1 VYIAVTLVAALLS
14 GFGFV
19 LQQHAA
25 QQVRSTRFLGLGLI
39 ARLVRNRRWLAGFGV
54 LVAGDLLS
62 AWTLGHLDLSI
73 SEPLLATSLIFAL
86 ILAVPLSGQALHRT
100 EIVGAVLL
108 TAGVTALSLTR
119 SVHAPGE
126 SFGSFRH
133 WPAAGV
139 IALIAVALLQL
150 GRRRAGSA
158 RAALTGTAAGLFLG
172 IADAFTRLSVQRRIL
187 TDGTSSRPAGMTST
201 RSSAP
206 ARPALAALTRP
217 GGQCCWTLVR
227 NSGIRSF

>member
-1 VYIAVTLVAALLS
+1 MYIAVTLVAALPL

-25 QQVRSTRFLGLGLI
+25 QQVRSTQFLRLGLI
-39 ARLVRNRRWLAGFGV
+39 ARLVRNRSWLAGFGV

-108 TAGVTALSLTR
+108 TVGVTALSLTR

-150 GRRRAGSA
+150 GCRRAGEPYRDCGRPVPGHRGRLHAAERSA
-158 RAALTGTAAGLFLG
+158 DR
-172 IADAFTRLSVQRRIL
+172 QRSP
-187 TDGTSSRPAGMTST
+187 D
-201 RSSAP
+201 
-206 ARPALAALTRP
+206 
-217 GGQCCWTLVR
+217 
-227 NSGIRSF
+227 